1 MAKLHVAQI
10 EYLSQQLIDQI
21 KNANNL
27 IVRSKVEIDHA
38 QRTLRI
44 LLAVYDEW
52 IVEKELDYNIM
63 IDVNNGKR

>member
-27 IVRSKVEIDHA
+27 NVRSKFELDGA
-38 QRTLRI
+38 QQTLKI

-52 IVEKELDYNIM
+52 IVEKEIE
-63 IDVNNGKR
+63 

>member
-44 LLAVYDEW
+44 LLAALRTLLM
-52 IVEKELDYNIM
+52 IHCAAELRD
-63 IDVNNGKR
+63 